1 MAKDSF
7 KIQKSMTLIPQS
19 VAPTNPE
26 NGDLYYDSVLEKFQA
41 YQDGSWGDL
50 GGGEGTGSGEINTI
64 ADSSTAT
71 NWSTSGSGITIATT
85 TTTTDLPLAGIITS
99 AIKIT
104 PVSSTDYARYRFTMP
119 AALKQRKLKIA
130 WEQLPLSGYA
140 SGDLRLEIHSNPNSD
155 YSGSFSKFN
164 LSTDSSSVT
173 AIPNA
178 TGRFQ
183 STFDT
188 DNSDY
193 YELRIVRN
201 AGTTALNI
209 ANVVVG
215 PGIQPQG
222 AIVGAEWA
230 GSGTV
235 NLLNPEINSPDK
247 AGFVQA
253 YAGATAPKGW
263 MLCNGTA
270 LKRADYPALFA
281 NIGTTWNTQTNPT
294 TGSAYS
300 APASDEFRIPDLR
313 GMFLRSTGTP
323 SGLSAVTLG
332 GYQGDTNRQ
341 SMVTISDVGAETS
354 KILESGTNPISDSNH
369 ARFTWTATDSTRGSP
384 GASRQTLRTDNGSLE
399 ARPRNIG
406 LNFIVKLFDD
416 TSGPA
421 VGFKEA
427 TATER
432 GLVTKSHIV
441 YQASAGTIT
450 RTTTGTTVSSLT
462 TTIGPGLYQINLT
475 GGAIALIGTAGAGG
489 GRLLQG
495 VVRVKE
501 GTNIILD
508 AENLITQT
516 TASSGVRSNANGSIA
531 FLNTGTT
538 TLTVEFF
545 TQVSDFTGVN
555 MFCSPALQVI
565 KIAD

>member
-222 AIVGAEWA
+222 AIVGEWQALGPITASTAQQANALSMGGVSGA
-230 GSGTV
+230 GTDSE
-235 NLLNPEINSPDK
+235 LL
-247 AGFVQA
+247 
-253 YAGATAPKGW
+253 
-263 MLCNGTA
+263 L
-270 LKRADYPALFA
+270 
-281 NIGTTWNTQTNPT
+281 
-294 TGSAYS
+294 
-300 APASDEFRIPDLR
+300 
-313 GMFLRSTGTP
+313 
-323 SGLSAVTLG
+323 
-332 GYQGDTNRQ
+332 
-341 SMVTISDVGAETS
+341 
-354 KILESGTNPISDSNH
+354 KILPTCVGL
-369 ARFTWTATDSTRGSP
+369 A
-384 GASRQTLRTDNGSLE
+384 QM
-399 ARPRNIG
+399 
-406 LNFIVKLFDD
+406 LNFWLHLDKLQQGVQFPVILFLTCRLVCQLIRQKQKSMQIQIFPLALVQVKL
-416 TSGPA
+416 
-421 VGFKEA
+421 
-427 TATER
+427 
-432 GLVTKSHIV
+432 
-441 YQASAGTIT
+441 
-450 RTTTGTTVSSLT
+450 
-462 TTIGPGLYQINLT
+462 
-475 GGAIALIGTAGAGG
+475 
-489 GRLLQG
+489 LL
-495 VVRVKE
+495 E
-501 GTNIILD
+501 
-508 AENLITQT
+508 
-516 TASSGVRSNANGSIA
+516 GVRLHSI
-531 FLNTGTT
+531 
-538 TLTVEFF
+538 
-545 TQVSDFTGVN
+545 
-555 MFCSPALQVI
+555 
-565 KIAD
+565 